1 MTRRLILSY
10 VALVAI
16 ALAAFKV
23 PVSVSLT
30 SQLRDD
36 TEAAVGRDATAM
48 ALLLTNGD
56 PASRDALTETARAYE
71 AETPGRVDVL
81 PSWNG
86 GGTVDW
92 TDSALVVTVP
102 ASPNGAVRISYPTS
116 ELSGR
121 LWEIWGIRA
130 LLALGVLAV
139 AAVLGAWAVRRL
151 TRPLRELHVMAS
163 RLSDGDL
170 TARCPV
176 TGPPETQTLARTLNS
191 GAERLE
197 SLMAAQRVFVA
208 DASHQL
214 RTPLTALRLSLDN
227 IAEGVRDVAVREDV
241 EQATAEVVRMSRQ
254 VNGLLVL
261 ARAEAATGGPAP
273 VNLTGLVEQR
283 LALWRL
289 EGDERGVRFRMTGA
303 YDARPAVLATPG
315 HLEQVLDNAI
325 SNALAVAPDRSTV
338 TLHVQPSGDRVV
350 LEVRDE
356 GPGMPDVEKA
366 RAFDRFWRGRGLTG
380 PAGSGLGLAIVH
392 QLVTDDGGSVVLDD
406 APTGGLCVRI
416 SLRPAAARSDG

>member
-1 MTRRLILSY
+1 MSRRLILSY
-10 VALVAI
+10 VVLVAI
-16 ALAAFKV
+16 ALAAFKI

-30 SQLRDD
+30 SQLRGE
-36 TEAAVGRDATAM
+36 TEASVRRDATAM
-48 ALLLTNGD
+48 ALLLANGD
-56 PASRDALTETARAYE
+56 PTSRDALTETARAYE
-71 AETPGRVDVL
+71 DETPGRVDVL
-81 PSWNG
+81 PSWSG
-86 GGTVDW
+86 GRTADW
-92 TDSALVVTVP
+92 TDDALVVTVP
-102 ASPNGAVRISYPTS
+102 AASNGAVRISYPTE
-116 ELSGR
+116 ELSER
-121 LWEIWGIRA
+121 VWEIWEFRA
-130 LLALGVLAV
+130 LLALGVLGA

-151 TRPLRELHVMAS
+151 TRPLRDLHAMA
-163 RLSDGDL
+163 RKLGDGDL
-170 TARCPV
+170 TARAPV
-176 TGPPETQTLARTLNS
+176 TGPPETQVLAQTLNS

-227 IAEGVRDVAVREDV
+227 IADGVGDAAVREDV

-261 ARAEAATGGPAP
+261 ARAEAATGGPAR
-273 VNLTGLVEQR
+273 VDLTELLEQR

-289 EGDERGVRFRMTGA
+289 EGDERRIGFRTTGA

-315 HLEQVLDNAI
+315 HLEQVLDNVI
-325 SNALAVAPDRSTV
+325 SNALAVAPDGSTI
-338 TLHVQPSGDRVV
+338 TLHLQPCGDRVV

-380 PAGSGLGLAIVH
+380 RAGSGLGLAIVK

-406 APTGGLCVRI
+406 APTGGLSVRI
-416 SLRPAAARSDG
+416 SLRSAAARSGG